1 MPLDIDPRKV
11 PIVLLYNLDPSWTSR
26 EKEEVTLLSSQLG
39 QAVSQVGHPVALVPV
54 SDSDLEATLRP
65 FNPSSHIVFN
75 WCENLPATPRSESL
89 VAQILESLGFAFTG
103 AGERALTLA
112 QDKRA
117 MKEILSKAGIPT
129 PAWRLYN
136 QPQADGWN
144 QFPAIVKAANEHS
157 SEGLTRE
164 SVVMN
169 EKELSARVAYVLK
182 TYDQPALL
190 EDFIDGREF
199 HVSLWGNGTIDMLPP
214 VEMDFSQFK
223 DVHDRLCTYESK
235 FVPGSAHY
243 EGIHTLI
250 PAPLDP
256 EDLYTL
262 NQVCQAAYRAI
273 GCRDYG
279 RIDVR
284 IRDGIFHVLDVNPN
298 TDISADASMA
308 CAAELAGYSYGETGS
323 RIVRLAANRH
333 PAWGRESG
341 DIGSGLPTITIEGGE
356 SWEKSSTHPRLKS
369 SGKRGR
375 PGGP

>member
-11 PIVLLYNLDPSWTSR
+11 PVVLLYNLDPSWTSR
-26 EKEEVTLLSSQLG
+26 EKEEATLLSSQLG
-39 QAVSQVGHPVALVPV
+39 QAVSQVGHPVAMVPV
-54 SDSDLEATLRP
+54 SDSDLSAALRP
-65 FNPSSHIVFN
+65 FDPSSHIVFN
-75 WCENLPATPRSESL
+75 WCENLPATPNSESL
-89 VAQILESLGFAFTG
+89 VAQILESLGFVFTG
-103 AGERALTLA
+103 AGGQALTLA

-117 MKEILSKAGIPT
+117 MKEILIKTGIPT
-129 PAWRLYN
+129 PAWRLYDR
-136 QPQADGWN
+136 PQADGWN

-169 EKELSARVAYVLK
+169 EEELSARVAYVLK
-182 TYDQPALL
+182 IYDQPALV

-214 VEMDFSQFK
+214 AEMDFSQFK
-223 DVHDRLCTYESK
+223 DVHDRLCTYEAK
-235 FVPGSAHY
+235 FVPGSESY
-243 EGIHTLI
+243 EGIKTLL
-250 PAPLDP
+250 PALLGAD
-256 EDLYTL
+256 DLRTL
-262 NQVCQAAYRAI
+262 KRVCQAAYRAI

-279 RIDVR
+279 RIDLR
-284 IRDGIFHVLDVNPN
+284 IRDGVFYVLDVNPN
-298 TDISADASMA
+298 ADISADASLA
-308 CAAELAGYSYGETGS
+308 CAAELAVYSYGEMGS

-333 PAWGRESG
+333 PAWSRRAG
-341 DIGSGLPTITIEGGE
+341 DIGSGLPTIEGGE